1 MPSKTEQTTG
11 SLNFED
17 ALSRLEALIE
27 ALEDGDIPLSDL
39 VTKYEEGANLL
50 KVCQSELRAAEKK
63 IEILNGNSGELSE
76 FTIADDS
83 ET

>member
-1 MPSKTEQTTG
+1 MPSKTEQTTE

-50 KVCQSELRAAEKK
+50 KICQSELRAAEKK
-63 IEILNGNSGELSE
+63 IEILNENSGELSE
-76 FTIADDS
+76 FTIADDP